1 MVDHEAWARGAVMS
15 ATVQIRLS
23 DLEEAELDACV
34 VMLVGLIGRWV
45 SRPEA

>member
-1 MVDHEAWARGAVMS
+1 MS